1 MKFCTLVVVVHFFRS
16 ASNTIDCWKKKLW
29 DVSHFCDDRIDHHI
43 AHSWCWTLFHFT
55 TPKLLPYLCMRMC
68 VLVSMI
74 FFPKISFGI
83 NIKKKTYRLE
93 YSLRL
98 SSRSVSWQK
107 AKKKGSL
114 RWRLDGQA
122 PCENR
127 WKKCLATQK
136 VVVVA
141 HWIFPLPVAYST
153 HIVWYGLAVWEEELD
168 KKKKWRS
175 PLACILACVTGEGA
189 ERRAVLDPLCWRPLI
204 TVGNVWDCCFC
215 RANCSRYNNVRGV

>member
-1 MKFCTLVVVVHFFRS
+1 MIESIIILLTV
-16 ASNTIDCWKKKLW
+16 
-29 DVSHFCDDRIDHHI
+29 DVE
-43 AHSWCWTLFHFT
+43 LFSI
-55 TPKLLPYLCMRMC
+55 LLHPNSCHTFCMRMC

-74 FFPKISFGI
+74 FSPKISFGI
-83 NIKKKTYRLE
+83 NITKKKTYRLE

-107 AKKKGSL
+107 AKKKKGSL

-168 KKKKWRS
+168 KKKMEIPSCMHPCLCNRGGRRASRRFRS
-175 PLACILACVTGEGA
+175 PLLTSFNNCWQCVRLLLLPGK
-189 ERRAVLDPLCWRPLI
+189 L
-204 TVGNVWDCCFC
+204 
-215 RANCSRYNNVRGV
+215 